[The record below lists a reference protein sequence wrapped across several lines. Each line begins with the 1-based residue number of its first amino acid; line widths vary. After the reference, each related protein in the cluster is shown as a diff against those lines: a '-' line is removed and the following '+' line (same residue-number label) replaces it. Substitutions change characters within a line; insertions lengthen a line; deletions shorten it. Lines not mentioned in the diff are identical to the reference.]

1 MIRNLSPET
10 AYPPIYP
17 MKVKTLKNQGI
28 CTYLMNMVLLLVLT
42 AGVVVADTNG
52 HDAVAQYMANEGLM
66 VVQGDTKVVFDPL
79 FRNAYGQYQLLPKP
93 MEEAL
98 FAGKPPFDG
107 IDAVFISH
115 YHGDH
120 FSPLDILRLLKQ
132 QQGFHLFAPSQAV
145 KGLQGV
151 AAEEDGPLFDR
162 VTAVDLAYK
171 DAPLTFKLEGLEIG
185 AVRIPHSG
193 WPTSRLEVE
202 NISWRVT
209 LNEKTTI
216 LHMGDADPNHV
227 HFARDAAYWDA
238 IRTHMAFP
246 PYWFFTSTFGPGVL
260 ENHVKA
266 DHNVGVHVPVTI
278 SKTPSLRPLELQG
291 HDLFT
296 TPGEQRVIPVSIP
309 LEVE

>member
-1 MIRNLSPET
+1 MTTGASKSRSVC
-10 AYPPIYP
+10 AY
-17 MKVKTLKNQGI
+17 LKRALL
-28 CTYLMNMVLLLVLT
+28 CLLLTPGIVLSET
-42 AGVVVADTNG
+42 DAQV
-52 HDAVAQYMANEGLM
+52 AVAQYMANEGLM

-98 FAGKPPFDG
+98 FAGEPPFDG

-120 FSPLDILRLLKQ
+120 FSPLDILRMLKQ
-132 QQGFHLFAPSQAV
+132 QQGIRLFAPLQAV

-151 AAEEDGPLFDR
+151 AGEKDEQVFER
-162 VTAVDLAYK
+162 ITAVDLAYK
-171 DAPLTFKLEGLEIG
+171 DAPLTFNMEGLEIG

-209 LNEKTTI
+209 LNEKTTV
-216 LHMGDADPNHV
+216 LHMGDADPNDV
-227 HFARDAAYWDA
+227 HFARDASYWDA
-238 IRTHMAFP
+238 MRTQMAFP

-260 ENHVKA
+260 KNRLKA
-266 DHNVGVHVPVTI
+266 DHNVGVHVPITI
-278 SKTPSLRPLELQG
+278 SRTPSLRPSGLQG
-291 HDLFT
+291 VDLFT
-296 TPGEQRVIPVSIP
+296 TPGEQRVIPVSAP